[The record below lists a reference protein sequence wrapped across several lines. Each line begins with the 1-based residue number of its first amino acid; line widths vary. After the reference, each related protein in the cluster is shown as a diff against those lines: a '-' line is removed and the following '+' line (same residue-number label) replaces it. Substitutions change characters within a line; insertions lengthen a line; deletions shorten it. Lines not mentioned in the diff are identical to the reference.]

1 MLPTYYVCRMA
12 RQQVTV
18 ALSGDGGDE
27 LFAGYDRYLT
37 AMERRK
43 FDTLPRWLGPIYRE
57 RIHGL
62 IPAGTYGKNLAWNAS
77 LNERDRYLDALSF
90 FPALHRE
97 RHLFTADFLKSAE
110 TLPDPML
117 EWQRLYDDAPAK
129 DRLSRLLYLDTKT
142 YLNGD
147 ILTKVD
153 RMSMATSLEVR
164 VPMLDHEFV
173 EWVTS
178 LPVEWK
184 FRGGT
189 RKHILKKLAERVG
202 IPSEV
207 IHRRKQGFQ
216 LPLVEWMRDELRAR
230 FWNVLLEP
238 RTLQR
243 GYFKPNAV
251 KGLIDEHVQGR
262 RNRSGLLWRMLV
274 LEMWH
279 RNFLESKSNWGPHG
293 PSRALK
299 PASSASSRQRRPLQS
314 QRLRIERE
322 NRFS

>member
-1 MLPTYYVCRMA
+1 M
-12 RQQVTV
+12 
-18 ALSGDGGDE
+18 
-27 LFAGYDRYLT
+27 
-37 AMERRK
+37 
-43 FDTLPRWLGPIYRE
+43 PRWIGSIYRD
-57 RIHGL
+57 RIHGR
-62 IPAGTYGKNLAWNAS
+62 IPDGPYGKNLAWNAS
-77 LNERDRYLDALSF
+77 LNARDRYLDALSF

-97 RHLFTADFLKSAE
+97 RKLFAADFLESAQGV
-110 TLPDPML
+110 PDPL
-117 EWQRLYDDAPAK
+117 REWQRLYDIAPAK

-178 LPVEWK
+178 LPLEWK
-184 FRGGT
+184 FRAGA

-202 IPSEV
+202 IPSGV
-207 IHRRKQGFQ
+207 VHRRKQGFQ
-216 LPLVEWMRDELRAR
+216 LPLVEWMRDELKGR

-243 GYFKPNAV
+243 GYFKPGAV
-251 KGLIDEHVQGR
+251 KTLIDEHTQGR

-279 RNFLESKSNWGPHG
+279 RNFLESKSSWGAARTV
-293 PSRALK
+293 PSLEAREFRK
-299 PASSASSRQRRPLQS
+299 YPAAQGAPLSAAS
-314 QRLRIERE
+314 Q
-322 NRFS
+322 

>member
-1 MLPTYYVCRMA
+1 M
-12 RQQVTV
+12 
-18 ALSGDGGDE
+18 
-27 LFAGYDRYLT
+27 
-37 AMERRK
+37 
-43 FDTLPRWLGPIYRE
+43 
-57 RIHGL
+57 
-62 IPAGTYGKNLAWNAS
+62 IPPGTYGKNLAWNAS
-77 LNERDRYLDALSF
+77 LNERDRYLDAISF

-97 RHLFTADFLKSAE
+97 QHLFTSEFLQSAKA
-110 TLPDPML
+110 LPDPL
-117 EWQRLYDDAPAK
+117 HEWQRLYDDAPAK

-147 ILTKVD
+147 ILAKVD

-184 FRGGT
+184 FRAGT

-202 IPSEV
+202 IPPEV

-216 LPLVEWMRDELRAR
+216 LPLVEWMRDELKSR

-243 GYFKPNAV
+243 GYFKPGAIQ
-251 KGLIDEHVQGR
+251 GLIEEHVQGR

-274 LEMWH
+274 LELWH
-279 RNFLESKSNWGPHG
+279 RNFMESRANWG
-293 PSRALK
+293 
-299 PASSASSRQRRPLQS
+299 S
-314 QRLRIERE
+314 QRETPSLR
-322 NRFS
+322 RFQRIPARQNSGMTEAASH